1 MIQNETDAKKPVKDS
16 SIKRDTMFLYMPK
29 YKA

>member
-16 SIKRDTMFLYMPK
+16 IVKRATMFLCMPK